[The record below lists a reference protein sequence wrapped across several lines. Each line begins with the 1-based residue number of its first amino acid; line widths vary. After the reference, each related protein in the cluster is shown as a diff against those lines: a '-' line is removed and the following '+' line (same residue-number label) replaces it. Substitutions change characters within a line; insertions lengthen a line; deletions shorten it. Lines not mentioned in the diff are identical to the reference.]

1 MAFGQF
7 CRRDDFV
14 VVDCLLSQIKQ
25 HLLSIFECLMLFVL
39 TSWWIG
45 FPGNRIISQVDI
57 CINGRIDR
65 DRSANKKWKQCSLKV
80 CGGEPWDGGS
90 SFFLPWTNRTERKE
104 MTCKGRGL
112 FLPSHLSAFSD
123 IPPFPTPRTQEH
135 THEHTQYL
143 REDGLC
149 AFETLWGPEN
159 EEAAFPGEGKKV
171 TGDGREG
178 LPAH

>member
-1 MAFGQF
+1 MKNKEKPHLFGWIKSSYA
-7 CRRDDFV
+7 CSS
-14 VVDCLLSQIKQ
+14 LSLGTDKTYPW
-25 HLLSIFECLMLFVL
+25 VY
-39 TSWWIG
+39 W
-45 FPGNRIISQVDI
+45 
-57 CINGRIDR
+57 
-65 DRSANKKWKQCSLKV
+65 SANKKWKQCSLKV

-135 THEHTQYL
+135 AHEHTHYL
-143 REDGLC
+143 WEDGLC